1 MSESSVLAEVRNQVG
16 HLTLNRP
23 ADLNAVDLEMVRK
36 LQQQLEA
43 WQEDDAVR
51 VVVLRATGERAFCA
65 GGDIRGM
72 HESFNAGDGEY
83 LVFFEEEYALD
94 LLIHTYP
101 KPFLALMD
109 GFVLGGGMG
118 LAQGASHRVLSEHA
132 RMGMPETAI
141 GYFPDVGGSYFLPRL
156 GEALGN
162 YLGIT
167 GAHIRAADALYTGLA
182 DYCVKRDDFAQLD
195 RALDSQAWS
204 DQAEHELNRILQT
217 HAVTDLSAGEIQ
229 NLRAAIDKHFA
240 HETVREIRNSLA
252 NENNPDYQDWVDR
265 TLASIDAKSPLAM
278 EVTQELLRHG
288 AELSLPDCFRLEL
301 HLDRQWFEEGDIM
314 EGVRALIIDKDKTPK
329 WNPPRLEDVSRARV
343 ERFFEGFSPVDS

>member
-1 MSESSVLAEVRNQVG
+1 MIEPSVLAEVRNQVG

-23 ADLNAVDLEMVRK
+23 ADLNAIDLGMVRE
-36 LQQQLEA
+36 LQRQLEA
-43 WQEDDAVR
+43 WQEDDNIR

-72 HESFNAGDGEY
+72 YDSFNAGDGEY
-83 LVFFEEEYALD
+83 LTFFEEEYALD

-156 GEALGN
+156 GKALGN

-182 DYCVKRDDFAQLD
+182 DYCVSRDNFADLD
-195 RALDSQAWS
+195 LALNSQAWS
-204 DQAEHELNRILQT
+204 TQPEQELTQLLQARAMT
-217 HAVTDLSAGEIQ
+217 HLPAGDIQ

-240 HETVREIRNSLA
+240 YGSAYEIRASLVRETDPA
-252 NENNPDYQDWVDR
+252 CQEWVER
-265 TLASIDAKSPLAM
+265 TLASIDGKSPLAM
-278 EVTQELLRHG
+278 EVTLELLRQG
-288 AELSLPDCFRLEL
+288 EKLSLADCFRLEL
-301 HLDRQWFEEGDIM
+301 HLDRQWFAEGDIM
-314 EGVRALIIDKDKTPK
+314 EGVRALIIDKDKKPR
-329 WNPPRLEDVSRARV
+329 WNPAHLEDVSRASV
-343 ERFFEGFSPVDS
+343 DAFFAGFNAVDS